1 MKRPGRT
8 DVLLACSVVFFAS
21 MVVVRLTRGGEASQ
35 ERVESGILMAG
46 DSVPGFWKDL
56 ALEEQPRGPTLAVLY
71 TTECPW
77 CRLSVKRWN
86 LLREQVLRLDGARA
100 VAVSLSDSVSTST
113 YASETGLEFPVA
125 RVSGVP
131 VEARWKVVAVP
142 YTVLLEPS
150 GRVRGA
156 WRGVIDST
164 RYEAVR
170 AAIGRAQAS
179 PPGLVRR

>member
-21 MVVVRLTRGGEASQ
+21 MIAVRFTRGAEAGQ
-35 ERVESGILMAG
+35 EQEERILATG
-46 DSVPGFWKDL
+46 DSLPGFWKDL

-86 LLREQVLRLDGARA
+86 RLREQVLRLDGARA
-100 VAVSLSDSVSTST
+100 VAVSLSDSASTST
-113 YASETGLEFPVA
+113 YASETGLEFA
-125 RVSGVP
+125 GTRVSDAE
-131 VEARWKVVAVP
+131 VEKRWRVVAVP
-142 YTVLLEPS
+142 YTVLLDPS

-156 WRGVIDST
+156 WRGVVDST

-170 AAIGRAQAS
+170 AAIGPAQAS
-179 PPGLVRR
+179 APAKPGP